1 MAHLT
6 PIVHKGMLTT
16 HGPGGTTQTVAL
28 DEKTWLCWLRQSGEC
43 CFRFLCPLGVFGVR
57 CEKSKYWH
65 SECRYEGRNYKVY
78 LGKAEQVTLLALY
91 AGARKLYERMHGEA
105 PPTALLELIWAE
117 ETATPYREATTLAR
131 EASALPDTSQ
141 TPAPSH
147 SSDASSVSAIS
158 LIQQLTPREREVLQL
173 LASGLTNP
181 EIAAPLDISVNT
193 VKMHLRHI
201 YYKLS
206 VASRAELIAHAKQFR
221 ASMPVVRERE
231 EAPSLSPMEFKKL
244 WQEIEREQEAHLP
257 RMLSYQF

>member
-16 HGPGGTTQTVAL
+16 HGPGGTTQTVTL
-28 DEKTWLCWLRQSGEC
+28 DEKTWQCWLRKSGES
-43 CFRFLCPLGVFGVR
+43 CFRFLCPLGVFGMR
-57 CEKSKYWH
+57 CENSKYWH
-65 SECRYEGRNYKVY
+65 ADCRYQGRNFKEY
-78 LGKAEQVTLLALY
+78 LGKTESVTMYALY
-91 AGARKLYERMHGEA
+91 DVARKLYERMHGE
-105 PPTALLELIWAE
+105 PPLAALLELTQAE
-117 ETATPYREATTLAR
+117 ETAYREAATLAR
-131 EASALPDTSQ
+131 EASSLLAASQ
-141 TPAPSH
+141 PPAPS
-147 SSDASSVSAIS
+147 ASSSESIVYDMS
-158 LIQQLTPREREVLQL
+158 LVQRLTPREQEVLL
-173 LASGLTNP
+173 VLSYGLTNP
-181 EIAAPLDISVNT
+181 QIAAPLDISVNT

-206 VASRAELIAHAKQFR
+206 VASRAELITYAKQFR